1 MPLPPP
7 VIKIVLLV
15 SFIIKYSRSIKKT
28 PSFRALLDTIHRTV
42 SISPLV

>member
-15 SFIIKYSRSIKKT
+15 SFIIK
-28 PSFRALLDTIHRTV
+28 
-42 SISPLV
+42 SPLQSRTPCYRSMGGFGDVR